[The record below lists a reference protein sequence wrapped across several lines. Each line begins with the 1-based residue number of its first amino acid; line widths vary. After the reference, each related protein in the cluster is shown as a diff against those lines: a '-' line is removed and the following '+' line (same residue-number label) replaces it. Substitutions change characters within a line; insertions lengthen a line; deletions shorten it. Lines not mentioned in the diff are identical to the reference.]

1 MAQIDIPEEEV
12 RESEATAPL
21 LKDMILRNGSTLLI
35 NIVRT
40 LPPEAFGELQSMFD
54 YVKNTPEDKRV

>member
-1 MAQIDIPEEEV
+1 VAQIDIPEEEV

-21 LKDMILRNGSTLLI
+21 LKDMILRNGSALLI

-40 LPPEAFGELQSMFD
+40 LPPEAFGELQSMF
-54 YVKNTPEDKRV
+54 